1 MSMPRRDI
9 GMNQGFSFGSSGLV
23 SQVEPS
29 KEGTDFIDLDRL
41 LGVAM
46 RQLKVV
52 AICALISLM
61 LGVIYLRTT
70 PPVYT
75 ASARVLIDDGL
86 GQSLEEVSPL
96 TVSLQS
102 DAAILSQ
109 IEIIRSARL
118 ASVVVEKLQ
127 LHQNENF
134 MSPPS
139 SLLSRIIGQVRG
151 LAGFIRSTPPSAPQ
165 ENVSEE
171 AQIANEIAGLK
182 RQAAGMLQ
190 GNVIAQRLG
199 RSYVLAIGYASHDRE
214 LAAAI
219 ADAYADA
226 YLADQLEAN
235 FEATEQA
242 SVWLQERLAELQ
254 QNSQT
259 AALAVEQ
266 YRAQNN
272 LSVTRGELI
281 SGQRLVD
288 LNSQLILAQADTAR
302 ASARYRQ
309 YNEILQGGTESA
321 AENLIVSD
329 EQLTPDSILTTLR
342 PRYVEITRRER
353 EISENY
359 GEDHPQAV
367 ALRREKTGLEERI
380 LAEIRQLTQTFRNE
394 FEIAQS
400 RETALRE
407 SIEQASGQ
415 NAEAQQSQ
423 VRLRELEQQAN
434 ALSSLYQT
442 FLARYEE
449 VAQQS
454 TFPIA
459 KARILARAE
468 VPRQATEPR
477 TITVLGLSLVL
488 GLIMGGGLGVLNEF
502 NERFFRT
509 GDDVRNRLGAK
520 FLGYLPLLGAPR
532 SPRPATTKTGAEGPG
547 FLPDSD
553 ARRHLL
559 RAAISAPSSPFAETL
574 RSIKIAGDVVL
585 QRTGGKVIGIVSVLP
600 DEGKSTVAAN
610 LAGLL
615 SADGARTLL
624 IDGDLRNPG
633 LTRNFGIQAEAGL
646 VEAVVNRQPWQPLV
660 KVDRQ
665 SHLSLI
671 PTVLRGRLS
680 HTSELLGSRGMH
692 ALLDEARGTFDY
704 IIVDLPP
711 LGPVVDAKAFA
722 PLADGFVVVAE
733 WGKTPRA
740 LVRSQLEA
748 EPEIAS
754 KMLGIVLNKVNLKK
768 LARYGAIGSSE
779 KFLDR
784 YASYYLEG
792 TDGSKGTQQSG

>member
-1 MSMPRRDI
+1 
-9 GMNQGFSFGSSGLV
+9 MNHGFSFDSSRLV
-23 SQVEPS
+23 PQVEPT

-52 AICALISLM
+52 AICAFIGLM
-61 LGVIYLRTT
+61 LGVIYLQTT
-70 PPVYT
+70 PPTYT
-75 ASARVLIDDGL
+75 ASARVMIDDGL

-118 ASVVVEKLQ
+118 ASVVAEKLR
-127 LHQNENF
+127 LDQNEDF

-139 SLLSRIIGQVRG
+139 SLLSRIIGQARG
-151 LAGFIRSTPPSAPQ
+151 LAGFLRSTPPPAPQ
-165 ENVSEE
+165 EGISEE
-171 AQIANEIAGLK
+171 TRIANEAAARK
-182 RQAAGMLQ
+182 RQAAGTLQ
-190 GNVIAQRLG
+190 GNVIAQRIG
-199 RSYVLAIGYASHDRE
+199 RSYVLTIGYSSHDRQ
-214 LAAAI
+214 LAADI
-219 ADAYADA
+219 AAAYADA
-226 YLADQLEAN
+226 YLADQLEAT
-235 FEATEQA
+235 FDATEQA

-259 AALAVEQ
+259 AALAVEE

-272 LSVTRGELI
+272 LSETRGELI

-309 YNEILQGGTESA
+309 YNEILQGGTTSA

-359 GEDHPQAV
+359 GEDHAQAV
-367 ALRREKTGLEERI
+367 ALRREKAGLEDRI

-407 SIEQASGQ
+407 SIEQATGQ

-423 VRLRELEQQAN
+423 VRLRELEQQSN

-454 TFPIA
+454 SFPIA
-459 KARILARAE
+459 KARILTQAE
-468 VPRQATEPR
+468 APRQASEPR

-520 FLGYLPLLGAPR
+520 FLGYLPLLGAVR
-532 SPRPATTKTGAEGPG
+532 SRRPAAARPEAESAD
-547 FLPDSD
+547 FLPGSSE
-553 ARRHLL
+553 RRNLL

-574 RSIKIAGDVVL
+574 RNIKIASDVVL
-585 QRTGGKVIGIVSVLP
+585 QRTGGKVIGIVSALP

-633 LTRNFGIQAEAGL
+633 LTRNFAIRAEAGL
-646 VEAVVNRQPWQPLV
+646 VEAVVNGQPWQSLI

-665 SHLSLI
+665 SHLSVI
-671 PTVLRGRLS
+671 PAILRGRLS
-680 HTSELLGSRGMH
+680 HTSELLASRGMR
-692 ALLDEARGTFDY
+692 ALLDEARGAFDY

-733 WGKTPRA
+733 WGRTPRA

-748 EPEIAS
+748 EPEVSA
-754 KMLGIVLNKVNLKK
+754 KMLGVVLNKVNLKK

-784 YASYYLEG
+784 YASYYLDDTG
-792 TDGSKGTQQSG
+792 GSKDVRRS